1 MMGVSLPLTSSVL
14 SWTTLSGTFCDTG
27 LLYVMSSHG
36 LQRLEPPRGAGWEP
50 RGSRW
55 RAASQAAR
63 SRCTES

>member
-1 MMGVSLPLTSSVL
+1 MPTACAIVL
-14 SWTTLSGTFCDTG
+14 RTVYHIL
-27 LLYVMSSHG
+27 G